1 MIHNLWGILNAS
13 LFWGKMQQ
21 RTLGVIISFN
31 QKAANVFF
39 LESWNLL
46 LLLFFSVPF
55 LKQTYFLL
63 FVLVQ
68 RKSGICLLFHF
79 GMKWIEMIYVAAFD
93 KRLFVCEKVN
103 LILAALEKTIA
114 IICMECFVNKLVN
127 NRERRLQNL
136 KSIR

>member
-1 MIHNLWGILNAS
+1 
-13 LFWGKMQQ
+13 MQQ

-31 QKAANVFF
+31 QKAANFFF

-46 LLLFFSVPF
+46 LLLFSVPF
-55 LKQTYFLL
+55 LKQKYILF

-68 RKSGICLLFHF
+68 RKSSICLLFYF

-114 IICMECFVNKLVN
+114 IICMACFVNKLVN

>member
-1 MIHNLWGILNAS
+1 
-13 LFWGKMQQ
+13 MQQ

-31 QKAANVFF
+31 QKAANFF
-39 LESWNLL
+39 FLLESWNLL
-46 LLLFFSVPF
+46 LLLFSVPF
-55 LKQTYFLL
+55 LKQKYILF

-68 RKSGICLLFHF
+68 RKSSICLLFHF

-93 KRLFVCEKVN
+93 KRLFVCEKLN

>member
-1 MIHNLWGILNAS
+1 
-13 LFWGKMQQ
+13 MQQ

-46 LLLFFSVPF
+46 LLLFSVPF
-55 LKQTYFLL
+55 LKQKYFLFL
-63 FVLVQ
+63 VLVQ
-68 RKSGICLLFHF
+68 RKSGICLLFHI

-93 KRLFVCEKVN
+93 KRLFVCEKLN

-127 NRERRLQNL
+127 NRERRLQNP

>member
-1 MIHNLWGILNAS
+1 M
-13 LFWGKMQQ
+13 
-21 RTLGVIISFN
+21 ISFD

-46 LLLFFSVPF
+46 LLLLFSVPF

>member
-55 LKQTYFLL
+55 LKQKYILF

-68 RKSGICLLFHF
+68 RKSSICLLFHF

-114 IICMECFVNKLVN
+114 FICMECFVNKLVN

>member
-1 MIHNLWGILNAS
+1 
-13 LFWGKMQQ
+13 MQQ

-55 LKQTYFLL
+55 LNQKYILF

-68 RKSGICLLFHF
+68 RKSSICLLFHF

>member
-1 MIHNLWGILNAS
+1 
-13 LFWGKMQQ
+13 MQQ

-46 LLLFFSVPF
+46 LLLFSVPF
-55 LKQTYFLL
+55 LKQKYFLF

-114 IICMECFVNKLVN
+114 IIYLECFVNKLAN

>member
-1 MIHNLWGILNAS
+1 
-13 LFWGKMQQ
+13 MQQ
-21 RTLGVIISFN
+21 RTLGVIISFD

>member
-1 MIHNLWGILNAS
+1 
-13 LFWGKMQQ
+13 MQQ

-31 QKAANVFF
+31 QKAANFFF

-46 LLLFFSVPF
+46 LLLFSVPF
-55 LKQTYFLL
+55 LKQKYILF

-68 RKSGICLLFHF
+68 RKSSICLLFYF

>member
-1 MIHNLWGILNAS
+1 
-13 LFWGKMQQ
+13 MQQ
-21 RTLGVIISFN
+21 RTLGEIISFN

-46 LLLFFSVPF
+46 LLLLLFSVPF
-55 LKQTYFLL
+55 LKQKYFLF

-68 RKSGICLLFHF
+68 RKSGICLLFHI
-79 GMKWIEMIYVAAFD
+79 GMKWIEKIYVAAFD

-127 NRERRLQNL
+127 NRERRLQNP

>member
-1 MIHNLWGILNAS
+1 
-13 LFWGKMQQ
+13 MQQ
-21 RTLGVIISFN
+21 RTLGVIISFD

-46 LLLFFSVPF
+46 LLLFSVPF

-79 GMKWIEMIYVAAFD
+79 GMKWVEMIYVAAFD

-114 IICMECFVNKLVN
+114 IIHMECFVNKLVN